1 MSRQSEGIRTFI
13 PFWVCPIMLA
23 TPSMSIAMKKSLVRD
38 WMTSDPVTIEPKVTL
53 PEAQKLMKDR
63 RIRRLL
69 VLHRGR
75 LVGIVTQ
82 GDIRGAE
89 PSEASTLSIFETH
102 YLLAKLTVEK
112 IMTWEPVTISPE
124 ATVSQAAQLM
134 LEHKIGGLPV
144 VDNEQLI
151 GIITESDIFRV
162 LVQES
167 EPA

>member
-1 MSRQSEGIRTFI
+1 MPHNARNPLI
-13 PFWVCPIMLA
+13 A
-23 TPSMSIAMKKSLVRD
+23 IAMKKNFVRD
-38 WMTSDPVTIEPKVTL
+38 WMTPDPVTIDPKKTL

-63 RIRRLL
+63 RIRRLP
-69 VLHRGR
+69 VLQRGR

-89 PSEASTLSIFETH
+89 PSEASTLSIFEMH

-112 IMTWEPVTISPE
+112 IMTWEPITLPPDATIR
-124 ATVSQAAQLM
+124 QAAQLM

-144 VDNEQLI
+144 VDNDKLV
-151 GIITESDIFRV
+151 GIITESDIFRI

-167 EPA
+167 ESTHAH

>member
-1 MSRQSEGIRTFI
+1 
-13 PFWVCPIMLA
+13 MLDNGRNPL
-23 TPSMSIAMKKSLVRD
+23 TLIAMKKNVVRD
-38 WMTSDPVTIEPKVTL
+38 WMTSAPVTIEPKVTL

-69 VLHRGR
+69 VVNRGR

-112 IMTWEPVTISPE
+112 IMTWEPVTISPD
-124 ATVSQAAQLM
+124 ASIRQAAQLM

-144 VDNEQLI
+144 VDNDKLV

-167 EPA
+167 EPTI

>member
-1 MSRQSEGIRTFI
+1 
-13 PFWVCPIMLA
+13 
-23 TPSMSIAMKKSLVRD
+23 MKKNLVRE
-38 WMTSDPVTIEPKVTL
+38 WMTAEPVTIEPKLTL

-63 RIRRLL
+63 RIRRLP
-69 VLHRGR
+69 VLYRGR

-89 PSEASTLSIFETH
+89 PSEASTLSIFESH

-112 IMTWEPVTISPE
+112 IMTWEPITISPD
-124 ATVSQAAQLM
+124 ATVRQAAQLM

-144 VDNEQLI
+144 VDNDQLL

-162 LVQES
+162 LVQTPES
-167 EPA
+167 TEPQSP

>member
-1 MSRQSEGIRTFI
+1 MN
-13 PFWVCPIMLA
+13 
-23 TPSMSIAMKKSLVRD
+23 KKLVRD
-38 WMTSDPVTIEPKVTL
+38 WMTVDPVTIDPKKTL
-53 PEAQKLMKDR
+53 PEAQRLMKER
-63 RIRRLL
+63 RIRRLP
-69 VLHRGR
+69 VLQRGR

-89 PSEASTLSIFETH
+89 PSEASTLSVFEMH

-112 IMTWEPVTISPE
+112 IMTWEPVTISPD
-124 ATVSQAAQLM
+124 ATVRQAAQLM

-144 VDNEQLI
+144 VDNDKLV

-167 EPA
+167 ETPNP

>member
-1 MSRQSEGIRTFI
+1 
-13 PFWVCPIMLA
+13 
-23 TPSMSIAMKKSLVRD
+23 MKKILVRD
-38 WMTSDPVTIEPKVTL
+38 WMTPDPVTIEPKVTL

-63 RIRRLL
+63 RIRRLP
-69 VLHRGR
+69 VLQRDR

-112 IMTWEPVTISPE
+112 IMTWEPVTISPDSS
-124 ATVSQAAQLM
+124 VRQAAQLM

-144 VDNEQLI
+144 VDNDKLV

-167 EPA
+167 EPTL